1 MRGRKCINFGEIHLD
16 IMKYLRLSVIVFLIW
31 GMASSCGKFKDL
43 EFVRVAGINLDNLG
57 FQKSIVRMTLAYY
70 NPNGFNLKLKDAN
83 FDLYFDDTQVGHSI
97 QDTMIMIPAK
107 DTFYF
112 PVKLEV
118 NMENVFK
125 NALGA
130 LMNKEVTIKAS
141 GNCKVGKGG
150 VFLPFPIKCETKQPL
165 SFF

>member
-1 MRGRKCINFGEIHLD
+1 
-16 IMKYLRLSVIVFLIW
+16 
-31 GMASSCGKFKDL
+31 MASSCEKFKDL

-57 FQKSIVRMTLAYY
+57 FQKSIIRMTLAYY

-165 SFF
+165 NFF

>member
-1 MRGRKCINFGEIHLD
+1 
-16 IMKYLRLSVIVFLIW
+16 MKYLRLFIAIFLIW
-31 GMASSCGKFKDL
+31 GMASSCEKFKDL
-43 EFVRVAGINLDNLG
+43 EFVRVAGINLENLG
-57 FQKSIVRMTLAYY
+57 FQNSIVRMTLAYY
-70 NPNGFNLKLKDAN
+70 NPNKVNLKLKDAN

-150 VFLPFPIKCETKQPL
+150 VFFPFPIKCETKQPL
-165 SFF
+165 NFF

>member
-1 MRGRKCINFGEIHLD
+1 
-16 IMKYLRLSVIVFLIW
+16 
-31 GMASSCGKFKDL
+31 
-43 EFVRVAGINLDNLG
+43 
-57 FQKSIVRMTLAYY
+57 MTLAYY
-70 NPNGFNLKLKDAN
+70 NPNKVNLKLKEAN
-83 FDLYFDDTQVGHSI
+83 FNVYFDDTEVGHSI

-150 VFLPFPIKCETKQPL
+150 VFFPFPIKCETKQPL
-165 SFF
+165 NFF